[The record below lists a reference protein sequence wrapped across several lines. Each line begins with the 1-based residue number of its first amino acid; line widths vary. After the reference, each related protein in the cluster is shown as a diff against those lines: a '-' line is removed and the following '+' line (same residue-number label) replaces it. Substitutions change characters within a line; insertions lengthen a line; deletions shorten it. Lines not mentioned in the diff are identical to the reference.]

1 MNLTNDNLPN
11 VVRELFNENGDS
23 TWTPVQNIEQEIEE
37 GIYQVFNKYTGQHER
52 CDTLESAKIRYTELK
67 QLIIN
72 DNINVSQLEVNVEQ
86 ETHYVPTNE
95 NLNEINQLK
104 QKLLNSGKTVPGF
117 IVPCEVSNNDN

>member
-1 MNLTNDNLPN
+1 MSLS
-11 VVRELFNENGDS
+11 VVRELYNENGDS
-23 TWTPVQNIEQEIEE
+23 TWIPILDIEHETEE
-37 GIYQVFNKYTGQHER
+37 GIFQVFNTYTGQHER

-104 QKLLNSGKTVPGF
+104 QKLLDSGKTVPVF